1 MNRESSIRCAGIC
14 SFEITDSNN
23 RYLRA
28 LTMYT
33 RMIDL
38 VCADIASNG
47 QEPHEPLNADGL
59 INAILDDAF
68 KSKVRELVKR
78 HGFGSENEFVE
89 LIGAC
94 ADAKDV
100 LHIVRNAENNYY
112 IKQHRIVLE
121 QIPVE
126 DRQRDIDF
134 EAAQ

>member
-1 MNRESSIRCAGIC
+1 MDRNASIRCAGVC
-14 SFEITDSNN
+14 SFEITDSND

-38 VCADIASNG
+38 VCADIASKG

-59 INAILDDAF
+59 INAILDNAL
-68 KSKVRELVKR
+68 KTKVHALVKR
-78 HGFGSENEFVE
+78 HGFASENEFVE

-94 ADAKDV
+94 TDAKDA
-100 LHIVRNAENNYY
+100 LQIVRNAENKYY
-112 IKQHRIVLE
+112 IDQHRIVLE

-134 EAAQ
+134 EAAR